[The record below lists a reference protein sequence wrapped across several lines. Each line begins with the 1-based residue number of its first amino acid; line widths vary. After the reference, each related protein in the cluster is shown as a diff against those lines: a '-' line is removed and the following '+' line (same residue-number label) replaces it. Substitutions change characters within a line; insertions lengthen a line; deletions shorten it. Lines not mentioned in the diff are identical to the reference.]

1 MLQEWL
7 EIVYLTVRV
16 SGSAVL
22 IACLLGLPLGV
33 WLGLSEFRGK
43 RLLQLLVSTGMGLPP
58 VFVGLLV
65 YMLLSRQGLLGEL
78 EWLFTPA
85 AMILAQGTLALPI
98 AAGLTASA
106 VRSVSPEFV
115 MQIRSLGADAN
126 QARWAVIL
134 QARRGVLAAVLA
146 AFGRIIAEV
155 GAVMLVGGNIQ
166 GKTRVLSTAIVLE
179 TRQGNFAFALA
190 LGLVLMGLALLGNA
204 LFMRLEGSD
213 GQL

>member
-1 MLQEWL
+1 MVQEWF
-7 EIVYLTVRV
+7 EIVFLTIQV

-22 IACLLGLPLGV
+22 IACVLGIPTGV
-33 WLGLSEFRGK
+33 WLGLSDFRGK

-65 YMLLSRQGLLGEL
+65 YLLLSRQGVLGGL
-78 EWLFTPA
+78 DWLFTPT
-85 AMILAQGTLALPI
+85 AMILAQSILAFPI
-98 AAGLTASA
+98 AAGLTSAA
-106 VRSVSPEFV
+106 VRSVPAEFV
-115 MQIRSLGADAN
+115 MQIRSLGADAA
-126 QARWAVIL
+126 QARWAVIR

-155 GAVMLVGGNIQ
+155 GAVMLVGGNIE

-179 TRQGNFAFALA
+179 TRQGNFSFALA

-204 LFMRLEGSD
+204 FFLRLEGGD
-213 GQL
+213 GSL